1 MEHRL
6 APAVAFV
13 LAGALLHAGVL
24 AHDSGLS
31 NGLFRSRDGGA
42 TWLQLDAGSFANG
55 AQALA
60 VHPTDAH
67 RLLLATDGGLL
78 SSRNGGRDWET
89 EASDV
94 LSGPAFAVAFDL
106 QGAEAM
112 VSGAN
117 ALYRFDGNRW
127 TAMRTP
133 VGSAPARVLAS
144 GGVAG
149 RAYLAGWKGLH
160 RTDNWGRSWTRVG
173 KEIDAEYVSA
183 LAVSANS
190 PDDIHAL
197 AGGRVWTSTDGA
209 RSWRVDEGTPQTAD
223 ALAFDRTVPTRLWI
237 VAAGRAYRKQDG
249 TSRWEPVGEPIPD
262 PQAKARGIDVL
273 NDAMVISTDRGVFRS
288 LNAGA
293 SWALLSA
300 ELPSHVEA
308 TLLLRDPH
316 TPATIYA
323 GFSRMGPEQL
333 KGVLLSPAQSFAPS
347 EVALPVAIYAG
358 FALFLVGVSVTV
370 RRKAREGTATKR
382 DRAIGEMEVKSR

>member
-1 MEHRL
+1 MENRF
-6 APAVAFV
+6 APAAALV
-13 LAGALLHAGVL
+13 LAGALLHAGAL

-55 AQALA
+55 ALALA
-60 VHPTDAH
+60 VHPTSAH

-89 EASDV
+89 EASNV

-106 QGAEAM
+106 HGAEAM

-127 TAMRTP
+127 SAARTP
-133 VGSAPARVLAS
+133 ANSAPARVLAS

-149 RAYLAGWKGLH
+149 RAYLAGWTGLH

-183 LAVSANS
+183 LAISANS

-209 RSWRVDEGTPQTAD
+209 RSWRVDEGIAQTAD
-223 ALAFDRTVPTRLWI
+223 ALAFDGTVPTRLWI
-237 VAAGRAYRKQDG
+237 VAAGRAYRKQDR
-249 TSRWEPVGEPIPD
+249 TSRWEPVGAPIPD

-293 SWALLSA
+293 NWALLSA
-300 ELPSHVEA
+300 ELPNHVEA
-308 TLLLRDPH
+308 TLLLRDLH

-333 KGVLLSPAQSFAPS
+333 KDVLLTPDQSFARS
-347 EVALPVAIYAG
+347 DVALLVGVYAG
-358 FALFLVGVSVTV
+358 FALFLVGVSVIV
-370 RRKAREGTATKR
+370 RRMAREGTPTNA
-382 DRAIGEMEVKSR
+382 DRAIDDMRAESP

>member
-1 MEHRL
+1 MEYRL
-6 APAVAFV
+6 APAAAFV
-13 LAGALLHAGVL
+13 LAGALLHASVL

-31 NGLFRSRDGGA
+31 NGVFRSRDGGA
-42 TWLQLDAGSFANG
+42 TWLQLDAGSFAKG
-55 AQALA
+55 ALALA
-60 VHPTDAH
+60 VHPTNAH

-89 EASDV
+89 EASNV

-106 QGAEAM
+106 HGAEAM

-117 ALYRFDGNRW
+117 ALYRFDGSGWR
-127 TAMRTP
+127 AARTP
-133 VGSAPARVLAS
+133 SGSAPARVLAS

-149 RAYLAGWKGLH
+149 RAYLAGWTGLH

-183 LAVSANS
+183 LAISASS

-209 RSWRVDEGTPQTAD
+209 RSWRVDEGVPQTAD

-237 VAAGRAYRKQDG
+237 VAAGRAYRKQDR
-249 TSRWEPVGEPIPD
+249 TSRWESVGAPIPD

-273 NDAMVISTDRGVFRS
+273 NEAMVISTDRGVFRS

-300 ELPSHVEA
+300 ELPNHVEA

-323 GFSRMGPEQL
+323 GFSRIGPEQL
-333 KGVLLSPAQSFAPS
+333 KGVLLTPDQSFALS
-347 EVALPVAIYAG
+347 DVALPVAVYAG
-358 FALFLVGVSVTV
+358 FALFVVGGGVIM
-370 RRKAREGTATKR
+370 RRMTREGTATKA
-382 DRAIGEMEVKSR
+382 DRAIDDMRAESR

>member
-1 MEHRL
+1 MEYRL
-6 APAVAFV
+6 APAAAFV

-31 NGLFRSRDGGA
+31 NGVFRSRDGGA

-55 AQALA
+55 ALALA
-60 VHPTDAH
+60 VHPTNAH
-67 RLLLATDGGLL
+67 RLLLATDGGLV
-78 SSRNGGRDWET
+78 SSRNGGRDWEI

-94 LSGPAFAVAFDL
+94 LRGPAFAVAFDL

-127 TAMRTP
+127 QATP
-133 VGSAPARVLAS
+133 TPAGSAPARVLAS

-149 RAYLAGWKGLH
+149 RAYLAGWTGLH

-183 LAVSANS
+183 LAISANR

-209 RSWRVDEGTPQTAD
+209 RSWRVDEGTPQAAD

-237 VAAGRAYRKQDG
+237 VAAGRAYRKHDRA
-249 TSRWEPVGEPIPD
+249 SRWEPVGAPIPD
-262 PQAKARGIDVL
+262 PQAKARGIDVQ
-273 NDAMVISTDRGVFRS
+273 NEAMVIATDRGVFRS
-288 LNAGA
+288 LDAGA

-300 ELPSHVEA
+300 ELPSHAEA

-316 TPATIYA
+316 SPATIYA
-323 GFSRMGPEQL
+323 GFSRIGPEQL
-333 KGVLLSPAQSFAPS
+333 KSVLLTSDRSFARS
-347 EVALPVAIYAG
+347 DVALLVGAYAG
-358 FALFLVGVSVTV
+358 FAVFLVGVGAIA
-370 RRKAREGTATKR
+370 RRMTREDTATKA
-382 DRAIGEMEVKSR
+382 DPEIDDVRAELP